1 MKKII
6 LTITLSAGFLFSSA
20 FILTSCGSTENKEET
35 HEHMEGEEHSDMN
48 HDDIDHEGMEMAE
61 ATYAC
66 PMHPE
71 ITGAEGDKCSI
82 CKMDLKATDNS
93 MKND

>member
-1 MKKII
+1 MKKSI
-6 LTITLSAGFLFSSA
+6 LTITLSATFLFSSGV
-20 FILTSCGSTENKEET
+20 ILSSCGGTENKEET
-35 HEHMEGEEHSDMN
+35 HEHMEGDDHSEMN
-48 HDDIDHEGMEMAE
+48 QEMAD

-82 CKMDLKATDNS
+82 CKMDLKATDND
-93 MKND
+93 MKSH